1 MSLEKFSKN
10 LQDFVGELN
19 LTFPETPIA
28 DDAFDVVS
36 EEHMETFLTEM
47 EPFMTEVSRYNPTT
61 FKTEEPVVV
70 LEHLELTRYFSHNIS
85 SSTAKSI
92 FNYLHILYI
101 LAFRS
106 LREIN
111 TDVDLNSDEPSESEL
126 FFTLVKNIRRSKQE
140 PTEPCCESTTC
151 DAESSDNPLNALFGA
166 GGGGLIGELAED
178 IARDINIEDLG
189 NPMDLMGMLMGGK
202 SDSAASGNIMNLIKK
217 VGDKVKNKIDSGELD
232 QGQLL
237 NEAQNLM
244 GSMGNLGGGGAG
256 GLDLGGLD
264 IGNMAKMLSGMMP
277 GAPSEATINRRLANN
292 KDVALMQRKE
302 RLRKRLAER
311 KARELEKN
319 AEPEDAGEGSGKR
332 RRRRRKKKRKEKVEE
347 NTN

>member
-1 MSLEKFSKN
+1 MSLEKFTKN
-10 LQDFVGELN
+10 LQDFVVELN
-19 LTFPETPIA
+19 LTFPETPIN
-28 DDAFDVVS
+28 DTVFNVVT
-36 EEHMETFLTEM
+36 EDQMETFLTEM
-47 EPFMTEVSRYNPTT
+47 KPYIHEVSKYNPDS
-61 FKTEEPVVV
+61 FKNEEPIVI
-70 LEHLELTRYFSHNIS
+70 LEHLELTRYFNHNIS
-85 SSTAKSI
+85 NSTMKSI

-101 LAFRS
+101 LAFRY

-140 PTEPCCESTTC
+140 PEDCCENETC
-151 DAESSDNPLNALFGA
+151 EAGDNPLNSLFGA

-244 GSMGNLGGGGAG
+244 GNMGNLGNLGGGAG

-277 GAPSEATINRRLANN
+277 GAPSEATLNRRISNN

-319 AEPEDAGEGSGKR
+319 TEPEDAESSGKR

-347 NTN
+347 NSN

>member
-1 MSLEKFSKN
+1 MSLDKFSKN

-19 LTFPETPIA
+19 LTFPETPIS
-28 DDAFDVVS
+28 DDIFNVVS
-36 EEHMETFLTEM
+36 EEQMETFLTEM
-47 EPFMTEVSRYNPTT
+47 KPFMHSVSKYNPTT
-61 FKTEEPVVV
+61 FTSEEPVVV

-85 SSTAKSI
+85 GSTMKSI

-140 PTEPCCESTTC
+140 PELCCENTTC
-151 DAESSDNPLNALFGA
+151 ESSKEADNPLNSLFGA

-244 GSMGNLGGGGAG
+244 GSMGNLGGGSAG

-264 IGNMAKMLSGMMP
+264 IGNMAKMLSTMMP
-277 GAPSEATINRRLANN
+277 GAPSEADVNRRLANN
-292 KDVALMQRKE
+292 KNVALMQRKD
-302 RLRKRLAER
+302 RLRKKLAER

-319 AEPEDAGEGSGKR
+319 IEDDGEVEGGVKR

-347 NTN
+347 NAN